1 MTLAG
6 DSLAGADFS
15 RRSGRLKRFAA
26 PAAALVLTFA
36 WVDGGTAQEPA
47 ASPSGNPCM
56 QCHEGI
62 ESQSGTWNGRR
73 FTHTPHLERAN
84 LDCSFCHTPM
94 EQHGGTKLEGV
105 SACNDCHHNRSS
117 GASCSVC
124 HQGGI
129 GAPQGILAHEVGD
142 FDHALHGGSGLPCK
156 TCHSGDTMSATS
168 VDCVACHSVHHQPE
182 SSCVACHR
190 EGMIPEHPIDIH
202 VAGCSGCHGENSGW
216 IDDWTREICSA
227 CHTGRDGHYP
237 ERPCAVCHIVPS
249 IPTSAG
255 D

>member
-1 MTLAG
+1 MTSATDSSAG
-6 DSLAGADFS
+6 RTN
-15 RRSGRLKRFAA
+15 RRRGRGLERFA
-26 PAAALVLTFA
+26 PTAAALFMIFGWA
-36 WVDGGTAQEPA
+36 SGGAAQELTV
-47 ASPSGNPCM
+47 SPSGNPCM

-62 ESQSGTWNGRR
+62 ETQSGTWNGRR
-73 FTHTPHLERAN
+73 FTHTPHLARAN
-84 LDCSFCHTPM
+84 LDCAFCHTPI

-124 HQGGI
+124 HEGGV
-129 GAPQGILAHEVGD
+129 GPPQEIIAHEVGD
-142 FDHALHGGSGLPCK
+142 FDHALHGGAGLPCT
-156 TCHSGDTMSATS
+156 TCHEGGTMSASS

-190 EGMIPEHPIDIH
+190 VGATPQHPAEIH
-202 VAGCSGCHGENSGW
+202 IAGCTGCHGESSEW
-216 IDDWTREICSA
+216 IDRWTRETCSV
-227 CHTGRDGHYP
+227 CHTGRETHYP

>member
-1 MTLAG
+1 VKSAA
-6 DSLAGADFS
+6 DSLAGVTVS
-15 RRSGRLKRFAA
+15 RRGGRLRRCAA

-36 WVDGGTAQEPA
+36 CVDVGAAQEPA
-47 ASPSGNPCM
+47 ATPSGNPCM

-62 ESQSGTWNGRR
+62 ENQAGTWNGRR

-84 LDCSFCHTPM
+84 LDCTFCHTPM

-105 SACNDCHHNRSS
+105 AACNDCHHNRTS

-124 HQGGI
+124 HSDGI
-129 GAPQGILAHEVGD
+129 AAPQGILAHEVGD
-142 FDHALHGGSGLPCK
+142 FDHALHGGAGLPCT
-156 TCHSGDTMSATS
+156 TCHVGDTMTAGN
-168 VDCVACHSVHHQPE
+168 VDCVACHSEHHKPE
-182 SSCVACHR
+182 STCVACHR
-190 EGMIPEHPIDIH
+190 VGTTPEHPTEVHI
-202 VAGCSGCHGENSGW
+202 AGCTGCHGESSEW
-216 IDDWTREICSA
+216 IDRWTRETCA
-227 CHTGRDGHYP
+227 VCHTGRAAHYP